1 MVYIHQTGVGMA
13 LDKILHVEDD
23 ESIRVIVEMALVDIS
38 GFTLVACEGG
48 HEAISQI
55 AHFTP
60 DLILLDAM
68 MPGMDGL
75 QTLTEIRKMPHCHKI
90 PVVFMTARIQQA
102 EKQEYLDAG
111 AVAVIEKPFDAMSL
125 GDKLESIYQA
135 HFASLDINNPV

>member
-1 MVYIHQTGVGMA
+1 MP

-48 HEAISQI
+48 NEAISQI
-55 AHFTP
+55 EHFTP

-75 QTLTEIRKMPHCHKI
+75 QTLIEIRKKPHCQHI
-90 PVVFMTARIQQA
+90 PVVFMTARIQQS
-102 EKQEYLDAG
+102 EKKEYLDAG
-111 AVAVIEKPFDAMSL
+111 AIAIIEKPFDAMSL

-135 HFASLDINNPV
+135 YLTSADINKPE